1 MEQGERLLDDEV
13 AERWPRCWPPG
24 MSGQDPA
31 ARDRPLVF
39 NPQGFLVAILED
51 TDAKW
56 DLHIR

>member
-1 MEQGERLLDDEV
+1 
-13 AERWPRCWPPG
+13 

-56 DLHIR
+56 DPHTR